1 MTAQFQQARWNEP
14 LLSDIGTPG
23 ERGFIPSAP
32 EAEITARVPDALSGI
47 PASFQRAEPP
57 RLPEVAQPQLMR
69 HFMRLSQE
77 TMGNDVAVDF
87 GLGTCTMKYSPKV
100 NEHLVRLP
108 EVSGLHPLQH
118 VDTVQGILEILWRL
132 EQMLCAI
139 SGLDRFTLQPPSGSA
154 AVYTNASIVRAYHR
168 SRGEG
173 EQRNE
178 IISSIFSHPCD
189 QSGPYSAGYK
199 IIQLYPGPNGYPEVD
214 ALKAALSDRT
224 AGIVITN
231 PEDTGIYNPHIKEF
245 TRLVHEAGGLCVYDQ
260 ANANGMMGIAR
271 AKEAGF
277 DLCHFNMHKTFSS
290 PHNGMGPAMG
300 ASGVR
305 EDLVRFLPAPVVEKH
320 GDRFELDWN
329 RPESIGKIRSFVGNA
344 QIAVRSYSWILALGP
359 DGIREVAETAVLNA
373 NYLAALL
380 REVPGM
386 SQPFPTSNTPLEQF
400 RWSLEGFKEETGV
413 GSSDI
418 SRNLSDYGLQPIFT
432 SHHPYLV
439 PEPITPEPAESFSKA
454 DLDTFGNAFLDIAHR
469 AQADPDEII
478 NGPYNNACRRI
489 DAAALDDPDRWV
501 PSSRAERTRNRTPIK
516 GD

>member
-32 EAEITARVPDALSGI
+32 EAEITAHVPDALSGI
-47 PASFQRAEPP
+47 PASFHRAEPP

-189 QSGPYSAGYK
+189 CL
-199 IIQLYPGPNGYPEVD
+199 LY
-214 ALKAALSDRT
+214 T
-224 AGIVITN
+224 
-231 PEDTGIYNPHIKEF
+231 
-245 TRLVHEAGGLCVYDQ
+245 
-260 ANANGMMGIAR
+260 
-271 AKEAGF
+271 
-277 DLCHFNMHKTFSS
+277 S
-290 PHNGMGPAMG
+290 PSP
-300 ASGVR
+300 R
-305 EDLVRFLPAPVVEKH
+305 D
-320 GDRFELDWN
+320 
-329 RPESIGKIRSFVGNA
+329 
-344 QIAVRSYSWILALGP
+344 
-359 DGIREVAETAVLNA
+359 
-373 NYLAALL
+373 
-380 REVPGM
+380 
-386 SQPFPTSNTPLEQF
+386 
-400 RWSLEGFKEETGV
+400 
-413 GSSDI
+413 
-418 SRNLSDYGLQPIFT
+418 
-432 SHHPYLV
+432 
-439 PEPITPEPAESFSKA
+439 
-454 DLDTFGNAFLDIAHR
+454 
-469 AQADPDEII
+469 
-478 NGPYNNACRRI
+478 
-489 DAAALDDPDRWV
+489 
-501 PSSRAERTRNRTPIK
+501 
-516 GD
+516 